1 MKKIISIFM
10 AVIMLFSIMSFN
22 ANALSSAEILN
33 TDKYTDETSFVP
45 LCALELDC
53 EEEALTVVDN
63 VIYKLSDNGKYY
75 SVVFLFDTVKSAK
88 TKTQINIVN
97 YIDDIPVTRVT
108 NCDWAIIRQY
118 KYGIN
123 VTKITLPDTIKLIG
137 RYAFAHLYNLEEINL
152 PSSLETLGSAPFLLT
167 KIKQLNIP
175 ETTTNIKASAFA
187 GMQELTKVTLPK
199 SLTRIPYECFGGCKK
214 LEKVVFK
221 GNNLT
226 YIGNFAFANCKS
238 LKSIKLPSSLMM
250 IDLRAF
256 SKTGLEKITLPKN
269 CDVIWNYAF
278 ADCKKLKKVTF
289 KAKQV
294 DLRGNAFQNCTSLNT
309 VVNSKNIV
317 ALGSQAFYNC
327 KSLKKFTIGKI
338 KINHIGIRSCVFQ
351 KCSSLKKLVI
361 VKQSTKEFTRKK
373 TFKGIPK
380 TCKAYV
386 KTKAMKNTVKKCGF
400 NGKIIIEK

>member
-1 MKKIISIFM
+1 MVLSL
-10 AVIMLFSIMSFN
+10 LFSVMSFTT
-22 ANALSSAEILN
+22 NALSDAEILN

-45 LCALELDC
+45 LCALDLGC

-88 TKTQINIVN
+88 TKTQVNILD
-97 YIDDIPVTRVT
+97 YIDGIPVTRIT
-108 NCDWAIIRQY
+108 NIEWGLFKQY

-137 RYAFAHLYNLEEINL
+137 RYAFAHLYNLEKINL

-187 GMQELTKVTLPK
+187 GMEKLTKVTLPK

-226 YIGNFAFANCKS
+226 YIGNFAFSNCKS

-250 IDLRAF
+250 IDIFAF
-256 SKTGLEKITLPKN
+256 SETGLEKITLPKN
-269 CDVIWNYAF
+269 CDFIRMGAF

-294 DLRGNAFQNCTSLNT
+294 VLRVEVFKNCTSLKT
-309 VVNSKNIV
+309 VVNSKNIIG
-317 ALGSQAFYNC
+317 LGSQAFYNC
-327 KSLKKFTIGKI
+327 KSLKKFTLGKI
-338 KINHIGIRSCVFQ
+338 KRNYVGIRSCVFQ

-373 TFKGIPK
+373 IFKGIPK

-386 KTKAMKNTVKKCGF
+386 KTKAMKNTIKKCGF
-400 NGKIIIEK
+400 KGKIIIEK